1 MKDSP
6 TDQVLGPGAKA
17 SSLPA
22 RTRIQSVDALRG
34 LVMIIMALDHVR
46 EFFHT
51 GAMSFQPED
60 LTRTTTA
67 LFLTRWITHLCAPV
81 FALTTGVGAYL
92 WFSRGRTIQQL
103 SSFLW
108 KRGIWLVL
116 LDLVVVRFAMYF
128 SLTSGLVILSVL
140 WSLGWSMVVL
150 GFLARLPM
158 RVIAALSIAVILLHN
173 IADGVQAAAFGPAA
187 WVWTVLHQ
195 PGLIRL
201 GGVIVLAAYPLI
213 PWVAVVAAGFCCGPL
228 LRVSS
233 TRRQKW
239 LVRGGLV
246 LTLAFIAIR
255 YLNGY
260 GDPQPWS
267 MQETAVKTLL
277 SFLRCTKYPPSL
289 DFLLMTLGPA
299 MLIWAWFERRD
310 LGKYNPLIVFGR
322 VPLFYFLL
330 HLFVTHLL
338 TFAFAMARYDTVSF
352 LRNPLPSLGGS
363 AALYPAGFGYDLPYV
378 YVVWLLVVALMYLPC
393 LYFAKLKERRKDWWL
408 SYM

>member
-1 MKDSP
+1 MS
-6 TDQVLGPGAKA
+6 
-17 SSLPA
+17 
-22 RTRIQSVDALRG
+22 RRIQSVDALRG

-46 EFFHT
+46 DFFHT

-108 KRGIWLVL
+108 KRGLWLVL

-158 RVIAALSIAVILLHN
+158 RAIAALSIAVIVLHN
-173 IADGVQAAAFGPAA
+173 LTDGIQAAAFAGAA
-187 WVWTVLHQ
+187 WVWTILHQ

-201 GGVIVLAAYPLI
+201 DGVIVLAAYPLI
-213 PWVAVVAAGFCCGPL
+213 PWFAVVAAGFCCGPL
-228 LRVSS
+228 LGMSS
-233 TRRQKW
+233 AQRRKW
-239 LVRGGLV
+239 LVRGGLA

-267 MQETAVKTLL
+267 MQETPVKTLL

-299 MLIWAWFERRD
+299 MLIWAWFERQD
-310 LGKYNPLIVFGR
+310 FGKYNPLIVFGR

-330 HLFVTHLL
+330 HLFVIHAL
-338 TFAFAMARYDTVSF
+338 TFVFAMARYGTMHF
-352 LRNPLPSLGGS
+352 LWNPLPSLGGS
-363 AALYPAGFGYDLPYV
+363 AALYPTGFGYDLPYV
-378 YVVWLLVVALMYLPC
+378 YMVWLLVVALMYLPC

-408 SYM
+408 SYI